1 MTVFRLSKTIYANDL
16 SGAGAER
23 VGGRWN
29 GRGTPMVYTSSSR
42 ALCVT
47 EVAVHMPLGL
57 VPNDYAMVSI
67 ELPAVKFLEIKTT
80 DLPKTW
86 NSFPHSHATQ
96 LIGDKF
102 VREGKHLVMKVP
114 SAAVQGEFNYL
125 INPRH
130 KDITKVKVIDVEPF
144 RFDVRLFKR

>member
-16 SGAGAER
+16 SGAGVER

-29 GRGTPMVYTSSSR
+29 GRGTPLLYTSSSR

-57 VPNDYAMVSI
+57 VPNDYAMVTI
-67 ELPAVKFLEIKTT
+67 ELPNVKPFEVKALE
-80 DLPKTW
+80 LPKTW

-102 VREGKHLVMKVP
+102 VRDGKFLVMKVP

-125 INPRH
+125 ANPRH
-130 KDITKVKVIDVEPF
+130 KDIAKVKVVDVEPF
-144 RFDVRLFKR
+144 HFDARLFKR